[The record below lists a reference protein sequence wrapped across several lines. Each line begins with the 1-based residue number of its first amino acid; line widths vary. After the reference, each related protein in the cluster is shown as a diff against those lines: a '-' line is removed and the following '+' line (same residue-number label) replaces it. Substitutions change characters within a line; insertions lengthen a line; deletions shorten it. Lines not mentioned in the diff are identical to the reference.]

1 MATEGE
7 PPIDPKIADDA
18 LLLLNRATLVAHS
31 VRSAVHE
38 LNNVLQMISGSAE
51 MLASAG
57 IPAAASARIE
67 AILRQTGRG
76 HAILQAVG
84 DLARADGASSQPAS
98 HANPQPVDVAAVA
111 DRALEL
117 RRYDHRRAAITSTL
131 ERGASG
137 PFRVRIDAQQLLQ
150 AILNL
155 LLNAEQALSGTRNG
169 AIQIS
174 FRTDDRHVE
183 VTVSD
188 NGPGIDQD
196 LDLIAPFVTT
206 RGPAAAGL
214 GLAAARLIARRS
226 GGDLAVVSS
235 ADGARWTLRLP
246 AAAGP

>member
-51 MLASAG
+51 MLASVG

-84 DLARADGASSQPAS
+84 DLARADGASSQPA
-98 HANPQPVDVAAVA
+98 NPQPVDVATVA

-155 LLNAEQALSGTRNG
+155 LLNAEQALSGARNG

-174 FRTDDRHVE
+174 FRTDDHHVE

-188 NGPGIDQD
+188 NGPGIDLD